1 MIGQIAGAV
10 FFAGAARAEDAA
22 LEPGRHAETP
32 LAQRAL
38 RLSLGTGLTFGLSD
52 VETQQSDV
60 VEMSS
65 SAYLWNVHAAASYR
79 LGSVWALGV
88 RGSWSSDAGAR
99 TSASSSTPAFAPS
112 LRRAASPSSGRS
124 TMKCPTSM
132 EPR

>member
-65 SAYLWNVHAAASYR
+65 SAWVSTR
-79 LGSVWALGV
+79 SV
-88 RGSWSSDAGAR
+88 RY
-99 TSASSSTPAFAPS
+99 T
-112 LRRAASPSSGRS
+112 LRSPRIFNIHF
-124 TMKCPTSM
+124 P
-132 EPR
+132 PL